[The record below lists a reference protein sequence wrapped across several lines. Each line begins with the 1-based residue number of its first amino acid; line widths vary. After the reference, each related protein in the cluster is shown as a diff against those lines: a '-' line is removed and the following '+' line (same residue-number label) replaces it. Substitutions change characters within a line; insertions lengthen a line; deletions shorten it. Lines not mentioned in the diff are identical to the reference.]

1 MTFIEQKSASGK
13 THNPLLVALS
23 KPEPPDKPGEFFYRY
38 YEIVYSAGCDEY
50 GDPLPGQGRL
60 SVELMKIPV
69 IKTTPCGAWIGWTEG
84 EKKFVNLKWN
94 KRYALPTIE
103 EARASF
109 IARKKREAQIM
120 AARMR
125 TAEQAITVAQAMWAK
140 S

>member
-13 THNPLLVALS
+13 THSPLLVALS
-23 KPEPPDKPGEFFYRY
+23 RPEPPDKPGEFFYRY
-38 YEIVYSAGCDEY
+38 YEMRFSSFDSD
-50 GDPLPGQGRL
+50 GDVIPGSGRL
-60 SVELMKIPV
+60 EVHLMKIPV

-84 EKKFVNLKWN
+84 EKKFVNLNWN

-125 TAEQAITVAQAMWAK
+125 TAEQAIAVAQAMWAK